1 MASEPGRVPH
11 LAQARL
17 SAAWRGHA
25 IRRATLTQVA
35 ALVAKPSLQVSRQVQ
50 RAALPRDHEGKLL
63 PLTASI
69 DCFKV
74 FGSGVYSYME
84 WQRFMF
90 VTFSLA
96 FAVVLPSMVSNVSG
110 SNLENASWLTKGSLG
125 DVKAAAFNAS
135 YGAVELIVLSIF
147 VISLFRGRDIIA
159 AAKDQVDHYD
169 PEEAPEETTVWL
181 RGLPPRIQAAV
192 LQSQLE
198 CFGECTQVV
207 LARKDG
213 VLLKRLSA
221 RQHLLE
227 NLQHLTALLYLSR
240 QAERCRQ
247 GSARRELLRP
257 VLELLDRVGQ
267 TASADDLLAK
277 EEEARR
283 ELAEHDS
290 ITARLSRQAY
300 DGTGDAFATF
310 SKAEQARRCIEAIA
324 ISSRPHRRARVPRK
338 AKVGIEAPVPSLPT
352 LPSGV
357 TAQRAPAP
365 SDILWEGLATPA
377 RERLWRQVVSTT
389 ITMLIAGTG
398 TAIIAFITWA
408 NDKNGGLLSDAL
420 PRDRGG
426 FSGLIMD
433 LLAGLLLQ
441 ALPCIFG
448 NLILFA
454 STPVLADVLERHPTY
469 SDREASVFAK
479 LLFFQVVNTVASAMI
494 FLSVTGGIF
503 GRSWY
508 SLGGATVATVM
519 GPLGDAL
526 VIPTLLDW
534 IGSALPIL
542 YLFGALFFSYGMLI
556 DRHNLLRNQC
566 PPPRTFPKLTW
577 RAHTTVSPSSA
588 TSA

>member
-433 LLAGLLLQ
+433 LLAVLLLQ

-479 LLFFQVVNTVASAMI
+479 LLFFQVVNTVASA
-494 FLSVTGGIF
+494 
-503 GRSWY
+503 Y
-508 SLGGATVATVM
+508 
-519 GPLGDAL
+519 
-526 VIPTLLDW
+526 
-534 IGSALPIL
+534 
-542 YLFGALFFSYGMLI
+542 
-556 DRHNLLRNQC
+556 
-566 PPPRTFPKLTW
+566 
-577 RAHTTVSPSSA
+577 AH
-588 TSA
+588 